1 MNARMPDPWFV
12 YLLRCVD
19 DTLYCGITNDLD
31 RRTAAH
37 QAGQVKYT
45 RGRRPVSLVW
55 TEPAA
60 DRSEASRR
68 ELAVKRLDRRQKLA
82 LIAAADGR
90 AAS

>member
-19 DTLYCGITNDLD
+19 DTLYCGITNDLE

-37 QAGQVKYT
+37 QAGQVRYT
-45 RGRRPVSLVW
+45 RGRRPVHVVF

-60 DRSEASRR
+60 DRAAASRR
-68 ELAVKRLDRRQKLA
+68 EWAIKRLARREKLA